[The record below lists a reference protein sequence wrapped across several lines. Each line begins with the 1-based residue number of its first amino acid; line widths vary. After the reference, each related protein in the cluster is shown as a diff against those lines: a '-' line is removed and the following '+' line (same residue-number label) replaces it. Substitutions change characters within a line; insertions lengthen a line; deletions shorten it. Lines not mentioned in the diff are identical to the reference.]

1 MRIGVFGGTFDPPH
15 LGHLILAEHAAA
27 ELTLDRILFTPAN
40 ISPFKREAP
49 SQPVELRCE
58 LVELAIVGNGS
69 FSCEYAEAQ
78 RGSVSYTVD
87 TVRDVAARHPGA
99 QMFVLMG
106 ADSFA
111 DFPRWK
117 EPAEI
122 VRLAKI
128 GVALRPGIRLDL
140 AKHPFGEYAQVFP
153 MPLLDISSSDIRR
166 RVREGKSVRYI
177 LPWTVQTFIEA
188 NGLYKG
194 G

>member
-1 MRIGVFGGTFDPPH
+1 MRLGIFGGTFDPPH

-27 ELTLDRILFTPAN
+27 ELALDRVIFTPASV
-40 ISPFKREAP
+40 SPFKREASSLP
-49 SQPVELRCE
+49 AELRCE
-58 LVELAIVGNGS
+58 LVSLAIVGNQR
-69 FSCEYAEAQ
+69 FVCDDAEAR
-78 RGSVSYTVD
+78 RGDVSYSVE
-87 TVRDVAARHPGA
+87 TVREVAARHP
-99 QMFVLMG
+99 QEQLFVLMG

-117 EPAEI
+117 DPGEI

-166 RVREGKSVRYI
+166 RIREGKSVRYI

-188 NGLYKG
+188 NGLYRSG
-194 G
+194 